1 MGIDFHQPLYLLL
14 LMPALFVMV
23 RWWRKQTRLNLA
35 RRTAIAFV
43 RGLIFV
49 FLILSLA
56 GTQLLYPVQAE
67 TVIFVVD
74 RSASMKD
81 DSRIAEFVQE
91 AVRHKRSIDQFGVV
105 SVAQTAGVEQPITTK
120 PDVTPFGL
128 ELGPHATNLAE
139 GIRLAAGMI
148 PSTARGKIVLLSD
161 GLATHGDASTEISL
175 TKQRGIAV
183 EAVSLQQP
191 AGNEVVLSSVQIPDR
206 LYLGEQFDVKV
217 DIESTIATKATL
229 LLYEGNQQIGRQTVS
244 VEKGK
249 NHFRLPEKSRHEGFH
264 RYRVEIQPQT
274 DTIQVNNQAHAFT
287 QVQGAPRVLIVEGQ
301 QGAAQNLASALQAG
315 KVIVDVKEPALLPK
329 ELNDFKQYA
338 SIILAD
344 LDATQMK
351 ESDMERIRTAVSDL
365 GVGLIMT
372 GGSSSFGMGGWF
384 KTPVEEALPVY
395 MDLRGKEKLPSLGLI
410 LVIDKSGSMSAGA
423 DGIDKMEMA
432 KEAAIRSTEMLNER
446 DQVGVVV
453 FDGEPWLVVEPQPVT
468 NLSEIHDKIGGI
480 YADGGT
486 DIFPGLQMAYEQIKG
501 LKTQRKHVILLTDG
515 QSGRD
520 DDYQGLLD
528 QMTKENITVSTV
540 AVGEDSDTILLED
553 IAGMGKGR
561 YYSVIDPSSI
571 PTVFSKETALASRTF
586 IVEKPQVPIRT
597 GAGDWTALPQG
608 IPPIHAYIATTAKQT
623 AEQALTSADSD
634 PVLVRWQYGL
644 GRSVAWTSDL
654 AGKWSPSW
662 VAWEGS
668 GPLWNQIVSWTF
680 PQVSSVHWRTE
691 TELDG
696 LNGKITVSLPPGA
709 SLPQAME
716 AMVVN
721 QKLERETVQLKPVAP
736 GQVSGEFRAAEPGTY
751 MLQVVQ
757 KQGEKVLASQTAGLT
772 ISYSP
777 EYGLRQDGEQQLRE
791 LVKAGDGQLI
801 SDPQAVF
808 DGELPK
814 KWESQ
819 LITELLLILAV
830 LLWPLDI
837 ALRRLQIP
845 EHWWEKAAGL
855 FRRRKQAEVAPTA
868 AAALFNDLAAT
879 KERVKPKRSLFMPE
893 AAEPTPRETREAPAQ
908 SIPKHA
914 ERKEQPSA
922 SKQVSGAG
930 KENPARTEQANDG
943 QGKKDAF
950 NRLLD
955 AKKRKQK

>member
-1 MGIDFHQPLYLLL
+1 VGIDFHQPLYLLL
-14 LMPALFVMV
+14 LVPALFVV
-23 RWWRKQTRLNLA
+23 VQWWRKQTRLNMA
-35 RRTAIAFV
+35 RRTVIAVV
-43 RGLIFV
+43 RALVFL
-49 FLILSLA
+49 FLILALA

-81 DSRIAEFVQE
+81 DSRLAAFVQE
-91 AVRHKRSIDQFGVV
+91 AVRQKRSIDQFGVV

-120 PDVTPFGL
+120 PEVTPFGV
-128 ELGPHATNLAE
+128 EVGPHATNLAE

-161 GLATHGDASTEISL
+161 GLATHVDAATEISL
-175 TKQRGIAV
+175 AKQRGIAF

-229 LLYEGNQQIGRQTVS
+229 RLYEGNQEISRQTVAI
-244 VEKGK
+244 EKGK

-264 RYRVEIQPQT
+264 RYRVEIQPET

-287 QVQGAPRVLIVEGQ
+287 QVQGSPRVLIVEGEK
-301 QGAAQNLASALQAG
+301 GAGQNLANALQAG
-315 KVIVDVKEPALLPK
+315 NIIAEVKEPALLPK

-338 SIILAD
+338 SIILANV
-344 LDATQMK
+344 DATQVK
-351 ESDMERIRTAVSDL
+351 EKDMERIRTAVSDL

-395 MDLRGKEKLPSLGLI
+395 MDLRGKEKLPSLGLL

-432 KEAAIRSTEMLNER
+432 KEAAIRSTEMLNEQ
-446 DQVGVVV
+446 DQVGVVA
-453 FDGEPWLVVEPQPVT
+453 FDGEPWVVVEPQPVA

-486 DIFPGLQMAYEQIKG
+486 DIFPALQMAYEKIKG

-528 QMTKENITVSTV
+528 QMARENITVSTV

-553 IAGMGKGR
+553 IARMGKGR
-561 YYSVIDPSSI
+561 YYSVIDPGTI
-571 PTVFSKETALASRTF
+571 PTIFSKETALASRTF

-597 GAGDWTALPQG
+597 GAGDWTALQEG

-623 AEQALTSADSD
+623 AEQALASADSD

-654 AGKWSPSW
+654 AGKWSPNW
-662 VAWEGS
+662 VAWAGS

-680 PQVSSVHWRTE
+680 PQVTSGEWRTE

-696 LNGKITVSLPPGA
+696 LNGKITVSLPTGA
-709 SLPQAME
+709 SMPQSME
-716 AMVVN
+716 AIVVN
-721 QKLERETVQLKPVAP
+721 QNLEHETVRLKPIAP
-736 GQVSGEFRAAEPGTY
+736 GKLSGEFSAAEPGTY

-777 EYGLRQDGEQQLRE
+777 EYGLRQDGEQRLQE
-791 LVKAGDGQLI
+791 LAKAGDGQLI
-801 SDPQAVF
+801 DDPEAVF
-808 DGELPK
+808 NGQLPK

-819 LITELLLILAV
+819 LITELLLMLAA
-830 LLWPLDI
+830 LFWPLDI

-845 EHWWEKAAGL
+845 DHWWEKAARL
-855 FRRRKQAEVAPTA
+855 FRRRKQAEAAPSA
-868 AAALFNDLAAT
+868 AAAMISDLAET
-879 KERVKPKRSLFMPE
+879 KKRVKPKRPVFMPE
-893 AAEPTPRETREAPAQ
+893 AAERQPQETAGPSTPKP
-908 SIPKHA
+908 S
-914 ERKEQPSA
+914 ERKTQPSA
-922 SKQVSGAG
+922 ARPVSQEEIKGS
-930 KENPARTEQANDG
+930 ARTEQANGG
-943 QGKKDAF
+943 QGKTDAF